1 MHKLTCY
8 LVCVIFF
15 SLVLESTC
23 NNVAINPTSKMS
35 MHTDFNDVVGS
46 THFKDD
52 DKRKSF
58 TPKQIDYDKYH
69 LPSYKEQYLMGKNGI
84 IQ

>member
-1 MHKLTCY
+1 
-8 LVCVIFF
+8 
-15 SLVLESTC
+15 
-23 NNVAINPTSKMS
+23 MS